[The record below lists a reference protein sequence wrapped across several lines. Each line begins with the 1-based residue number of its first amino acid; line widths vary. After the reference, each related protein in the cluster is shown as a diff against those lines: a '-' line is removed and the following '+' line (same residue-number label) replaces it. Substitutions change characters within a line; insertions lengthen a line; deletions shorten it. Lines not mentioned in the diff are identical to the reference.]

1 MADPK
6 AAMAALQQKYAA
18 YSAETTK
25 AGAAMRALVQKYGDG
40 TKGANGFSGGTTKD
54 PILTAIVNAP
64 KAENKP
70 IANIKAFGADGSG
83 AARTGLAVGAG
94 VKQSAASYLNLA
106 GAFTPGNL
114 TIGEEVRAGN
124 TEAERQKAMQEKKA
138 NTQEKVFSAADKL
151 ADSAQADIEKANEGA
166 SKFGKTLN
174 SVATAGTQLI
184 GDIGMNAI
192 APGSGLWAMGARTFG
207 SSAQE
212 ARRNGATEN
221 RQFAYA
227 AANAAVEV
235 LTEKLF
241 GGLISGEEG
250 LIAKGLTKT
259 KGGRALVN
267 LLRNNGGTK
276 LVQDVVDK
284 VSQKAAGRIA
294 VDTIKN
300 FAGEGFEEFV
310 SGVAQPLLDSIY
322 NGKGISENYSELDWQ
337 NVLEEVMAG
346 GILGAIGGGA
356 EGVVRP
362 SNIGGT
368 QAAQESVPN
377 AAAQRTNTAE
387 GNLTA
392 EAQSA
397 ATAQEMASTAIG
409 DAVSAVRDGGPVTN
423 SVAER
428 IISTDG
434 ALAQLGVDPN
444 GKTAS
449 QLRGAV
455 KDAIA
460 QMAASEATTAQQTAQ
475 PMNEGIAAAGL
486 MVNGRPGITPP
497 GVETR
502 NSLDTNQA
510 VPYTENRTQ
519 NVFGGVMNGAEN
531 GAGISG
537 NAERGIPGNKDMAA
551 YSGDAGGY
559 TGERGVGNAGQL
571 LSTSRVIAD
580 NEGGTSAYSA
590 WLNEARQSDQK
601 NGWAVTPK
609 EPSDLVGATMRVFG
623 DGAAGYA
630 VKDGDL
636 EAVFKNKNKANRR
649 NLFEDILPQAIA
661 DGAVKGDCYG
671 ENLARLY
678 AHSGAIPVARV
689 EFNEAYAN
697 DGWTPDKGRP
707 DIYMLMFSGDDADT
721 VRAKQGTYHIP
732 TVEELKALPA
742 FDKESYDEA
751 AAYRDRLLEQR
762 RTSTQQNVNPTAPLD
777 NLGSARGGFD
787 PLSRAEIQY
796 GTQEGSANAVRPD
809 DMPVSTNGV
818 NRVSESA
825 VTVKGAAV
833 TPDEFV
839 PLLERSVMDNSAP
852 NGLRYMPITNDATVQ
867 SAMDTISTEGW
878 ESALNQ
884 WQKDVSAG
892 RVSEKITAMG
902 AILYNHAVNSGSTQ
916 LALDIISDYAAN
928 GRAAARGLQAM
939 RILQTLTPDSR
950 LYMIQRSLN
959 KMAEDMNLPDGV
971 KISEETLQEYRDA
984 QTEEAR
990 DAAID
995 KMQGEIADQL
1005 WQTRWAD
1012 GRKLS
1017 TLKNKW
1023 NALRY
1028 VNMLGNFKTQVRNVL
1043 GNVGMT
1049 AMTRAKDAV
1058 AAGVEALASAA
1069 TGGKI
1074 ERTKSAF
1081 VDRGLLN
1088 AAKAD
1093 FANVEQQAMGESRYS
1108 LNEGRGTDATGIV
1121 RGAQDKAQVFR
1132 FKPLE
1137 AYRKATNY
1145 AMEKGDV
1152 IFSKANYAR
1161 SLAGWLQAHGI
1172 TAAQM
1177 NDPAWRESNT
1187 ELLDRGRAYAIKEA
1201 QESTFR
1207 DNNAVSQLMSKIGRS
1222 KDSSVP
1228 AKALNV
1234 ALEGLLPF
1242 RKTPANVLVRAEEYS
1257 PLGIVNTAV
1266 LAAQKAKGNTDIT
1279 GADIINQASK
1289 ALTGTGVFILG
1300 MALRNAGLL
1309 RGGEDE
1315 DKDQQYFDQLTGHQN
1330 YSLELPDGTSYTLDW
1345 ITPGSIPLFMGSA
1358 MADAV
1363 ADGGFQ
1369 LKDLGEAFT
1378 KITDPMLEMSMLSG
1392 VNDALANIKNT
1403 DGGLLPKLAIS
1414 LGIDYLTQGL
1424 TNTMLGQL
1432 ERIGETERMTYY
1444 TDKNSALPD
1453 YIQKKL
1459 SKASAKIPGW
1469 DYQQREW
1476 VDAWGQTESTGGL
1489 GERVLTN
1496 MFSPGYVS
1504 KVDIDSV
1511 EKELQRLADATG
1523 STTIFPDTAEK
1534 SITVNGETIYL
1545 DSDKYLKYA
1554 KQKGQESAKL
1564 CKKLMDSAGYKA
1576 LSDEDKVDAVRKVY
1590 EYATAGAKEKVSDYR
1605 VGNSSWINK
1614 ARSNPM
1620 PIQDYIV
1627 AYEKYGGSAGIEKQ
1641 QKIAAAAKQTGMA
1654 VDSFTKL
1661 KEAESAA
1668 VKAKNANSDTNHSRW
1683 TKKELMGYIEKNYPK
1698 NQWNNAFSTYTSYSN
1713 LNWKNPY

>member
-1 MADPK
+1 MAKLNSTVTVSQSQQKATADRQAQRNDVMLQSILDSMEK
-6 AAMAALQQKYAA
+6 DRAAREAAMP
-18 YSAETTK
+18 SATPVLDSVK
-25 AGAAMRALVQKYGDG
+25 ASG
-40 TKGANGFSGGTTKD
+40 T
-54 PILTAIVNAP
+54 PV
-64 KAENKP
+64 
-70 IANIKAFGADGSG
+70 NIKAFGADSSG

-124 TEAERQKAMQEKKA
+124 TEAERQKAMQDKRA
-138 NTQEKVFSAADKL
+138 NTQEKVYGAADKL

-184 GDIGMNAI
+184 GDIAMNAI

-221 RQFAYA
+221 QQFAYA
-227 AANAAVEV
+227 AANTAVEV

-259 KGGRALVN
+259 KGGQALVN

-294 VDTIKN
+294 VNAVKD

-310 SGVAQPLLDSIY
+310 SGIAQPLLDSIY
-322 NGKGISENYSELDWQ
+322 NGKGIAENYSELDWQ
-337 NVLEEVMAG
+337 NVLEEVMVG
-346 GILGAIGGGA
+346 GILGAIGGGT

-362 SNIGGT
+362 NNIGGT
-368 QAAQESVPN
+368 QTAQEAAPN
-377 AAAQRTNTAE
+377 AAAQRTNAAE

-409 DAVSAVRDGGPVTN
+409 NAVSAVRDGGTVTN

-460 QMAASEATTAQQTAQ
+460 QMAANETATAQQAAQ

-486 MVNGRPGITPP
+486 MVNGQPGITPQN
-497 GVETR
+497 VETQQ
-502 NSLDTNQA
+502 SAATGIGEDALAQQAESTDTDALAQMW
-510 VPYTENRTQ
+510 
-519 NVFGGVMNGAEN
+519 F
-531 GAGISG
+531 G
-537 NAERGIPGNKDMAA
+537 NAQETTPQ
-551 YSGDAGGY
+551 
-559 TGERGVGNAGQL
+559 GVN
-571 LSTSRVIAD
+571 
-580 NEGGTSAYSA
+580 SA
-590 WLNEARQSDQK
+590 Q
-601 NGWAVTPK
+601 
-609 EPSDLVGATMRVFG
+609 M
-623 DGAAGYA
+623 
-630 VKDGDL
+630 
-636 EAVFKNKNKANRR
+636 
-649 NLFEDILPQAIA
+649 
-661 DGAVKGDCYG
+661 
-671 ENLARLY
+671 
-678 AHSGAIPVARV
+678 
-689 EFNEAYAN
+689 
-697 DGWTPDKGRP
+697 
-707 DIYMLMFSGDDADT
+707 
-721 VRAKQGTYHIP
+721 
-732 TVEELKALPA
+732 
-742 FDKESYDEA
+742 
-751 AAYRDRLLEQR
+751 
-762 RTSTQQNVNPTAPLD
+762 D

-787 PLSRAEIQY
+787 PLSRAEIEY

-839 PLLERSVMDNSAP
+839 PLLERSVMDTSAP

-902 AILYNHAVNSGSTQ
+902 AILYNHAVNSGNTQ

-1043 GNVGMT
+1043 GNVGMA

-1058 AAGVEALASAA
+1058 ASGVEALASAA

-1081 VDRGLLN
+1081 VGRDLLN

-1093 FANVEQQAMGESRYS
+1093 FANVEQQALGESRYS
-1108 LNEGRGTDATGIV
+1108 LNEGRDIDATGIV

-1152 IFSKANYAR
+1152 IFSKANYSRA
-1161 SLAGWLQAHGI
+1161 LAGWLQAHKI
-1172 TAAQM
+1172 TAEQM

-1266 LAAQKAKGNTDIT
+1266 LAAKKANGNTDIT

-1315 DKDQQYFDQLTGHQN
+1315 DKDQKYFDQLTGHQN

-1392 VNDALANIKNT
+1392 VNDALANIKNA

-1545 DSDKYLKYA
+1545 ESDKYLKYA

-1605 VGNSSWINK
+1605 VGDSSWINK

-1698 NQWNNAFSTYTSYSN
+1698 NQWNNVFNTYKSYSN